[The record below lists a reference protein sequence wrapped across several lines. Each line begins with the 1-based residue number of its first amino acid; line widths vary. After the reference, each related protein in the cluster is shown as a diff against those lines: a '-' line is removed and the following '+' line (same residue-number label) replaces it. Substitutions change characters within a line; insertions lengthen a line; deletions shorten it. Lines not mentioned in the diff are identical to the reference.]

1 MVLEELSRAGLGPEG
16 AAFWLI
22 LAVFISAM
30 ILLMQAMK
38 KTRQAEALR
47 TKLEETRIALAGAEA
62 SAESAASDLASL
74 RDDLH
79 FSNEQKGRLE
89 REAAAMTAQLSERE
103 RAMAEIKE
111 RMETDFEAAASKM
124 LNGAHETFLA
134 RAKETFDK
142 HQETAGAEA
151 DRRRKMLDDLIRP
164 MSDTL
169 VRYEKGLV
177 DMRAEQQKSRGDL
190 LGRIEELGK
199 SAADVKTEAQK
210 LSTALRAG
218 SKVRGR
224 WGEEQLRNVVET
236 AGMNAYVDF
245 VEQASHDSD
254 VGRKIPDMVVNLP
267 GARKIAVDSK
277 VSLGAYLDAVEAEND
292 SVRQAKFLQHAD
304 DLWAHVKSLSRKD
317 YAADIRDSLEVV
329 IMFVPGENY
338 FAAAVDARPEIFQDA
353 FDRKI
358 LIATPTTLVAM
369 LKAASFGW
377 RQEKAAANATKVASM
392 AKDIHDSLRTMTD
405 HMGDLGKALDKAVV
419 KYNASIRSFEARV
432 LPRARKFAEYELPGV
447 EVPLEEL
454 QPLEGAPSLLRDARD
469 SDGKSVA

>member
-1 MVLEELSRAGLGPEG
+1 MISNVLSRAGLSPES
-16 AAFWLI
+16 AAFWVVLVVFVAAIIFCWQTIKKAQLI
-22 LAVFISAM
+22 DGLRGHLEDARV
-30 ILLMQAMK
+30 
-38 KTRQAEALR
+38 AL
-47 TKLEETRIALAGAEA
+47 A
-62 SAESAASDLASL
+62 SAEARAAAVSDELTSL

-79 FSNEQKGRLE
+79 FATEQKSRLE
-89 REAAAMTAQLSERE
+89 QETAAMRAQLAERE
-103 RAMAEIKE
+103 KAMGELKE
-111 RMETDFEAAASKM
+111 RMETEFEAAASKM
-124 LNGAHETFLA
+124 LNSAHETFLS

-151 DRRRKMLDDLIRP
+151 ERRRKMLDELIRP
-164 MSDTL
+164 MSDSL

-199 SAADVKTEAQK
+199 SAADVKSEAQK

-218 SKVRGR
+218 PKVRGR

-236 AGMNAYVDF
+236 AGMNAHVDF
-245 VEQASHDSD
+245 NEQASHDGEA
-254 VGRKIPDMVVNLP
+254 GRKIPDMIVNLP

-277 VSLGAYLDAVEAEND
+277 VSLGAYLDAIEAENPT
-292 SVRQAKFLQHAD
+292 VRQEKFLQHAD

-317 YAADIRDSLEVV
+317 YAAHIRDSLEVV

-377 RQEKAAANATKVASM
+377 RQEKAAENATKVAAM
-392 AKDIHDSLRTMTD
+392 AKDLHESLRTMIG

-432 LPRARKFAEYELPGV
+432 LPRARKFSDYELPGI
-447 EVPLEEL
+447 EVPLDEL
-454 QPLEGAPSLLRDARD
+454 QTLEGAPAFLRGGGDET
-469 SDGKSVA
+469 V